1 MEGIPRLRL
10 WREDPPDYGA
20 NPDLFTVEVEHNGFF
35 CGLGSNLTYI
45 LQAREMPMLSML
57 DNIFYKICNRMVTK
71 DDEANKWHGT
81 ICPKIKKKVE
91 KATKLAKS
99 CRVKVAAAD
108 LFHVWSGEYEREYN
122 VDLKAR
128 TCDCNRWQLSGI
140 PCHHAIACCRTMRRD
155 SDQYVHRCYSIEA
168 YKRAYAYKLVPLR
181 ARVFWEKQPG
191 MQIHPPL
198 YTKVMGRP
206 KKNINK
212 APEEKIT
219 KDGAKTL
226 TRGGLTMHCSIC
238 GKANHNKKGH
248 DKYMQSVEA
257 NEVAPTGE
265 QEEEEHDIPSILQ
278 NIIHQRPHPA
288 MDPTHQM
295 DSMVYRMGQE
305 DFAPIDYCPDSW
317 DEPTF
322 TGLAA
327 GCPEVCR
334 LHQKEPVKR
343 VAFEGTNTGRRF
355 YMCSV
360 QGYIENCGFHSWLD
374 DEWPQ
379 PMKNTLLKLWGMYHD
394 MHNALLDEKIEN
406 GKLVK
411 DLNEERIK
419 VEKKYSSLMADVSK
433 FMNDTERQ
441 VMQAN
446 YDKIM
451 NGSEEEKLREI
462 RTKLENELMKAN
474 DKVAMLKEGK
484 IADDRKMKL
493 MEEETLLLKDEKKKL
508 EYQLFD
514 LFKLSSAR
522 NDKLVKIK
530 QICEQ

>member
-1 MEGIPRLRL
+1 M
-10 WREDPPDYGA
+10 
-20 NPDLFTVEVEHNGFF
+20 
-35 CGLGSNLTYI
+35 
-45 LQAREMPMLSML
+45 
-57 DNIFYKICNRMVTK
+57 
-71 DDEANKWHGT
+71 
-81 ICPKIKKKVE
+81 
-91 KATKLAKS
+91 
-99 CRVKVAAAD
+99 
-108 LFHVWSGEYEREYN
+108 
-122 VDLKAR
+122 
-128 TCDCNRWQLSGI
+128 
-140 PCHHAIACCRTMRRD
+140 
-155 SDQYVHRCYSIEA
+155 
-168 YKRAYAYKLVPLR
+168 
-181 ARVFWEKQPG
+181 
-191 MQIHPPL
+191 
-198 YTKVMGRP
+198 
-206 KKNINK
+206 
-212 APEEKIT
+212 
-219 KDGAKTL
+219 
-226 TRGGLTMHCSIC
+226 
-238 GKANHNKKGH
+238 
-248 DKYMQSVEA
+248 
-257 NEVAPTGE
+257 
-265 QEEEEHDIPSILQ
+265 
-278 NIIHQRPHPA
+278 
-288 MDPTHQM
+288 
-295 DSMVYRMGQE
+295 
-305 DFAPIDYCPDSW
+305 DYCPDSW

-360 QGYIENCGFHSWLD
+360 QGMQYIENCGFHSWLD

-411 DLNEERIK
+411 YLNEERIK

-451 NGSEEEKLREI
+451 KCSEEEKLREI
-462 RTKLENELMKAN
+462 KTKLENELMKAN
-474 DKVAMLKEGK
+474 DEVAMLKEGK

-530 QICEQ
+530 QICAEALGAAGAALAVGASGAALALGGAGAALALGAAGAALAPGGAGAGGGAAAVLADAEVLPSSLCGFRGA